1 MAASPTTDELR
12 DRGVTG
18 TLFVHQLLTVRP
30 GTALDYLAAVVHEQV
45 PLWQEYGHEPT
56 GIYEVLGNQHEVVVL
71 WAASIAAQ
79 TRLRATR
86 DATRGLG
93 GDAEPDERLV
103 AWEQTASSFVTGGDT
118 HLMTP
123 QPGTVYGPADWDEAT
138 LDDWL
143 SPES

>member
-1 MAASPTTDELR
+1 MPGSPTTEELR
-12 DRGVTG
+12 AGAVTG

-30 GTALDYLAAVVHEQV
+30 GTALDYLAAVVHEQA
-45 PLWQEYGHEPT
+45 PLWQEYGHQPS
-56 GIYEVLGNQHEVVVL
+56 GINEVLGNQHEVVAI
-71 WAASIAAQ
+71 WATSIADQA
-79 TRLRATR
+79 RMRARR

-93 GDAEPDERLV
+93 GDAAPDDRLV
-103 AWEQTASSFVTGGDT
+103 AWEHTSASFVTGGDT

-143 SPES
+143 SPEP